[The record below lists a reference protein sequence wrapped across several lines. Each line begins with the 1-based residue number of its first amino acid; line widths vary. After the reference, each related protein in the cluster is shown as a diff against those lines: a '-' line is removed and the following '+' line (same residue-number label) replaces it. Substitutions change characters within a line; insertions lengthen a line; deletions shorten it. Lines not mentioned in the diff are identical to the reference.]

1 MNKRKNA
8 KQISKLNF
16 STLYLKIP
24 RNKLLNI
31 LYKIVDSVFKGCT
44 RDYIAINMQSCA
56 SCSSKKLKYQWDLNQ
71 HDFLLSSFQPT
82 KKLTGLSQNVSLA
95 QSIFEKS
102 INDGGTFEKHRDIY
116 PAELELK
123 KKNNGNSLSSFLDLY
138 IYIGNG
144 EFNTRLFEYYHFT
157 TLYVPRK
164 LFLWEQSFLEF
175 LEQQVKLKIF
185 LIIVNS
191 C

>member
-1 MNKRKNA
+1 MGPEPARLFAILFLAHKEADWVKSECKFGTINLRK
-8 KQISKLNF
+8 
-16 STLYLKIP
+16 
-24 RNKLLNI
+24 
-31 LYKIVDSVFKGCT
+31 
-44 RDYIAINMQSCA
+44 INNSFQFT
-56 SCSSKKLKYQWDLNQ
+56 D
-71 HDFLLSSFQPT
+71 DLLS
-82 KKLTGLSQNVSLA
+82 L
-95 QSIFEKS
+95 
-102 INDGGTFEKHRDIY
+102 NDGGTFEKHKDIY

-185 LIIVNS
+185 LIIVNG